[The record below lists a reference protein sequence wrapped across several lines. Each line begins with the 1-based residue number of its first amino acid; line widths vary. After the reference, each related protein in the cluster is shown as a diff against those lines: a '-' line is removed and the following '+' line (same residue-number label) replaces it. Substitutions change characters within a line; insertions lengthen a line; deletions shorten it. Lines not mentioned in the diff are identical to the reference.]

1 MVLSDHKKC
10 PKSYGIND
18 INGQQDEGTEEDHP
32 SWKFWKKRRYVVA
45 TLAFFG
51 FFNVYSLRVNLSIAI
66 VAMTQDRYETLEN
79 GTKISLG
86 PEFDWSN
93 EMQGYILSSFFYG
106 YITTQLLGGYFATK
120 FGGKMIFGSGIA
132 VTSALTVIT
141 PWLASASVYLL
152 LAVRIIEGIFEGV
165 TYPCI
170 HAVWSKW
177 APPLER
183 SRLATIAF
191 SGSYV
196 GTVVSM
202 PACAY
207 LANQFGW
214 QSIFYVF
221 GMLGLIWC
229 GLWVAIVANSPEEDK
244 KISLAE
250 LQYIETSLK
259 ETNRGNKEL
268 SIPWKAI
275 LSSGAVWAIVISHFS
290 ENWGFYTLLTQL
302 PKYLK
307 DIHDYDL
314 KKSGFLS
321 GLPYLVMAIMMQFSG
336 HWADWF
342 RVKGILT
349 TTQVRKIFNCSGF
362 IAQTVFMMG
371 AAFWS
376 DKIGTVFCLTLAV
389 GLGAFAWAG
398 FSVNHLDIAPQY
410 ASVLMGI
417 GNTIATLP
425 GIVSPILSGYVVS
438 KPPQVHE
445 WQIVFYIS
453 AAVYLFGA
461 IIYGSLASGE
471 LQPWAIE
478 KNEDS
483 GVEKQDKNKGVEN
496 KTFTNDDEL

>member
-1 MVLSDHKKC
+1 MPFANKE
-10 PKSYGIND
+10 KSVKTYGINSNS
-18 INGQQDEGTEEDHP
+18 IPPTENPP

-51 FFNVYSLRVNLSIAI
+51 FFNVYCLRVNLSIAI
-66 VAMTQDRYETLEN
+66 VAMTQDRFSTLEN
-79 GTKISLG
+79 GTRISMG

-106 YITTQLLGGYFATK
+106 YITTQLLGGYLSAR
-120 FGGKMIFGSGIA
+120 FGGKIIFGAGIG
-132 VTSALTVIT
+132 VTALLTLVT
-141 PWLASASVYLL
+141 PWLASAHVYLL

-170 HAVWSKW
+170 HAIWAKW

-191 SGSYV
+191 SGSYA

-207 LANQFGW
+207 LASSFGW
-214 QSIFYVF
+214 QSIFYCF
-221 GMLGLIWC
+221 GIIGLIWY
-229 GLWVAIVANSPEEDK
+229 GLWSLVVTNSPEEDK
-244 KISLAE
+244 HITKSELEYIQRSL
-250 LQYIETSLK
+250 SD
-259 ETNRGNKEL
+259 GGSNKEL
-268 SIPWKAI
+268 NIPWQAI
-275 LSSGAVWAIVISHFS
+275 LTSKAVWAIVISHFS

-307 DIHDYDL
+307 DIHNYDL
-314 KKSGFLS
+314 GKSGFLS

-336 HWADWF
+336 QWADWF
-342 RVKGILT
+342 RTKGILT
-349 TTQVRKIFNCSGF
+349 TTQVRVIFNCSGF
-362 IAQTVFMMG
+362 VAQTIFMMG

-376 DKIGTVFCLTLAV
+376 DKVGTVFCLTLAV

-425 GIVSPILSGYVVS
+425 GIVSPILSGYIVS
-438 KPPQVHE
+438 KPPEVSE
-445 WQIVFYIS
+445 WQIVFYVS
-453 AAVYLFGA
+453 AGIYLFGA
-461 IIYGSLASGE
+461 VVYGTCASGN
-471 LQPWAIE
+471 LQPWATESRE
-478 KNEDS
+478 KMERN
-483 GVEKQDKNKGVEN
+483 GVEN
-496 KTFTNDDEL
+496 KTFTSDDEL